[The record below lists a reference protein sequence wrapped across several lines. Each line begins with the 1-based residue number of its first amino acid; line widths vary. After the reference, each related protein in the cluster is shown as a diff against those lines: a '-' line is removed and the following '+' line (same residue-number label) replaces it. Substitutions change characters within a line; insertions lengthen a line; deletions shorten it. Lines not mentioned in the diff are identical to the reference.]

1 MYQKIHKYLEK
12 VTPERPPILKEME
25 RYAKEKS
32 FPIIGPLV
40 GRFLFQMATA
50 KKARRVLELGSGY
63 GYSAFWF
70 SLAMKGKGTIVM
82 TDTDKKNK
90 KLAFDFFKRAG
101 LQSQF
106 EFRVGDALKIADKYN
121 GDFDI
126 VLNDINKQDYPATID
141 IAAAKL
147 KKGGLFITD
156 NVIWSG
162 QVTERKQDKTTKKIV
177 EFTEKL
183 YQDSRFF
190 TTIMPIR
197 DGISLSIKL

>member
-1 MYQKIHKYLEK
+1 MDLVSGRQ
-12 VTPERPPILKEME
+12 
-25 RYAKEKS
+25 
-32 FPIIGPLV
+32 FPRAVEQLSEW
-40 GRFLFQMATA
+40 R
-50 KKARRVLELGSGY
+50 SGAY
-63 GYSAFWF
+63 G
-70 SLAMKGKGTIVM
+70 
-82 TDTDKKNK
+82 D
-90 KLAFDFFKRAG
+90 
-101 LQSQF
+101 
-106 EFRVGDALKIADKYN
+106 
-121 GDFDI
+121 DFDI
-126 VLNDINKQDYPATID
+126 VLNDINKQDYPKTID

-190 TTIMPIR
+190 TTILPLR